1 MVEKKLGDAVPQG
14 EKQAASQPRRAS
26 DTHLGSKTLPQ
37 KSGDQPAHRH
47 PHVLN
52 ASTNLLA
59 ICFVIIGG
67 LKLTDLNA
75 KSYSDETAWVAA
87 ALLFTS
93 TACSYLAIRNNDAK
107 EWQSYLADWAF
118 LGGLCSLMLSVL
130 MAAIFL

>member
-1 MVEKKLGDAVPQG
+1 MVEKKLGKTARPAPRDLAVPHG
-14 EKQAASQPRRAS
+14 EKQVAESQSKRTTG
-26 DTHLGSKTLPQ
+26 TH
-37 KSGDQPAHRH
+37 PAHRH

-75 KSYSDETAWVAA
+75 KSHSDETAWVAA

-107 EWQSYLADWAF
+107 EWQSNLADWAF
-118 LGGLCSLMLSVL
+118 LGGLCALMLSMFL
-130 MAAIFL
+130 AALIL